1 LALKVKHKLT
11 SEAISDIGRLVN
23 VACNAEKVFASKYYF
38 YKHFAPYISYDYE
51 IHQIC
56 KECHSYIGVI
66 INDSTHCPNILCNHL
81 QTKTLQHDTFFMY
94 LPLERQLLSLVE
106 NIAIKEFKQN
116 SQNSEHIE
124 NDMQDIYDGEL

>member
-1 LALKVKHKLT
+1 
-11 SEAISDIGRLVN
+11 
-23 VACNAEKVFASKYYF
+23 
-38 YKHFAPYISYDYE
+38 
-51 IHQIC
+51 
-56 KECHSYIGVI
+56 
-66 INDSTHCPNILCNHL
+66 
-81 QTKTLQHDTFFMY
+81 MY